1 MYSRKKCKNCGEIV
15 EGHGA
20 CPKAVNDS
28 KIRCGHF
35 KHDLYWGIVKEKS
48 IPCADPI
55 ASNPDNWYSDRS
67 KLYVDDFIIIMLLLE
82 KGINTFSIFE

>member
-1 MYSRKKCKNCGEIV
+1 M

-35 KHDLYWGIVKEKS
+35 KHDLYWYIVKGKFIACS
-48 IPCADPI
+48 DPI
-55 ASNPDNWYSDRS
+55 ASNEDIRYSDSS
-67 KLYVDDFIIIMLLLE
+67 KLYVDDFIITILLLQD
-82 KGINTFSIFE
+82 GISTFSNF